1 MLGRLRRLI
10 ADRISV
16 NKRNKHFRAGMSS
29 DLRAFPH
36 RCTAAAAAAPAPGN
50 RSVADAVSPCCP
62 ATLSPI
68 AATFLAQLQRPVKIA
83 QIRDDAFAPDV
94 ARTAGEWAAGS
105 RAGGRVEKVHWLVRS
120 TCMQAFNRS
129 RTRTRDL
136 ARLKQHCDPWP
147 AHTDGGTEGQRDGGT
162 ATTVCAVC
170 GAIHPAIDTRSRCC
184 RCQPWIVAPLILPD
198 LL

>member
-1 MLGRLRRLI
+1 M
-10 ADRISV
+10 
-16 NKRNKHFRAGMSS
+16 
-29 DLRAFPH
+29 
-36 RCTAAAAAAPAPGN
+36 
-50 RSVADAVSPCCP
+50 SPCCP

-83 QIRDDAFAPDV
+83 QIRDDAFAPDM

-147 AHTDGGTEGQRDGGT
+147 AHTDGRTEGQRDSYNCVCRVWSNPSRNRHSQPLLSLSAMDCGPVNLARSLVIRFAFLPECDDEKGRGGVVWVGT
-162 ATTVCAVC
+162 QHET
-170 GAIHPAIDTRSRCC
+170 GA
-184 RCQPWIVAPLILPD
+184 
-198 LL
+198 

>member
-36 RCTAAAAAAPAPGN
+36 RCTASAAAAPAPWGTG
-50 RSVADAVSPCCP
+50 AWAAVTPCCP

-94 ARTAGEWAAGS
+94 ARTAGEWAAEG
-105 RAGGRVEKVHWLVRS
+105 REGRVGMVHWLVRS

-136 ARLKQHCDPWP
+136 ARSMACPHKRMGGQERERDNCVCRVWSNPSRNRHSQPSQTVAVSHGLWP
-147 AHTDGGTEGQRDGGT
+147 R
-162 ATTVCAVC
+162 
-170 GAIHPAIDTRSRCC
+170 
-184 RCQPWIVAPLILPD
+184 
-198 LL
+198 